1 MLAFPYISP
10 DKYTPHCLVVA
21 DDDRRRNDEI
31 FITFMVK
38 VNEVNEV
45 APSGP
50 TLSMVREVSV
60 PLLFAMVWRGGGD
73 RHDAY
78 SLGGW
83 APSIERTTC
92 AFVHVR
98 RPVSLGSYSV
108 PCRHYPRGRTSRQQ
122 SIAPEHQQEHEDWAC
137 SIDVASGKPKSARA
151 WLA

>member
-50 TLSMVREVSV
+50 HESGECPSR
-60 PLLFAMVWRGGGD
+60 PLFARW
-73 RHDAY
+73 H
-78 SLGGW
+78 
-83 APSIERTTC
+83 
-92 AFVHVR
+92 
-98 RPVSLGSYSV
+98 
-108 PCRHYPRGRTSRQQ
+108 
-122 SIAPEHQQEHEDWAC
+122 
-137 SIDVASGKPKSARA
+137 
-151 WLA
+151 